1 MRLPSTFALVALFA
15 CNPPAATTA
24 PGARSA
30 QAEPGRSAGASV
42 ALADVALVDATA
54 ALQDAPSSLAQR
66 PTPDAAPLALDAA
79 TDATPPADDTDRD
92 RPASFSSPASLA
104 ELARDPRWHPERAV
118 SEPVEDPLACAFA
131 TSSQSC
137 VSEPCHEGVGEPC
150 RAQCARTCTR
160 CDASCRPSCV
170 ACHRACTTDA
180 CRMDCART
188 CAGCLDGCRA
198 AKDRCVSGPCTR
210 RQEACFREFGRGFVS
225 QCLPH
230 CRECYAQCEQREDT
244 YPCINRCARA
254 RCSASQTGFCV
265 MVGPRDPLAPTEGS

>member
-1 MRLPSTFALVALFA
+1 MRISATIALVALCA
-15 CNPPAATTA
+15 CNPPAA
-24 PGARSA
+24 RSA
-30 QAEPGRSAGASV
+30 EADPSRSAGAFA
-42 ALADVALVDATA
+42 ALADVAIVDATT
-54 ALQDAPSSLAQR
+54 ALHDAPSSLAQR
-66 PTPDAAPLALDAA
+66 PTPDAALLALDAA
-79 TDATPPADDTDRD
+79 SDATPPEVDTAGD
-92 RPASFSSPASLA
+92 RPESFSSPTSLA
-104 ELARDPRWHPERAV
+104 ALARDPRWHPERDAP
-118 SEPVEDPLACAFA
+118 EPVEDPLACAFA

-210 RQEACFREFGRGFVS
+210 RQEACFREFGRSFVS
-225 QCLPH
+225 QCLPR
-230 CRECYAQCEQREDT
+230 CRECYAQCEQREDM

-265 MVGPRDPLAPTEGS
+265 MVGAVDPLAPTEGS